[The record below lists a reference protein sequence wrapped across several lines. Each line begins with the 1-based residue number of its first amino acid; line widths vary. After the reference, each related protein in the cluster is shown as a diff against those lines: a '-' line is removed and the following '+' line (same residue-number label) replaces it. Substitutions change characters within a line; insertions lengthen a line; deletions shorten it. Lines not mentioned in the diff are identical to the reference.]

1 MSNADKHPGK
11 GFTPV
16 GGYTPPAGTQA
27 EAIRRQEEA
36 DARQRARDAHDRT
49 AQALRDASTNS
60 SKPAGNT
67 VKKSEGCLLFI
78 VAGIA
83 IGMASVRVAWMMA

>member
-11 GFTPV
+11 GFVPV
-16 GGYTPPAGTQA
+16 KGYTPPAGTQA

-36 DARQRARDAHDRT
+36 DARQRARESHDRT
-49 AQALRDASTNS
+49 AKALRDASTS
-60 SKPAGNT
+60 SSTPAGKK
-67 VKKSEGCLLFI
+67 VKGDDGCLLFI